1 MNTFIAHLQS
11 ATQYERIEGVASF
24 IAEDESGKF
33 GIMAGHIRMLAC
45 LTFGLARLRT
55 AAGPWQYLALP
66 GSILYFVDEQLYI
79 STRRYVRDTDYQRIH
94 AILQEQFKAEEESL
108 RGIKESLRH
117 MEQEMLRRLWDLGK
131 HGETLL

>member
-1 MNTFIAHLQS
+1 MNTFVAHLQS

-33 GIMAGHIRMLAC
+33 GILAGHIRMLAI
-45 LTFGLARLRT
+45 LTFGLARLRI
-55 AAGPWQYLALP
+55 GEGQWQYLALP
-66 GSILYFVDEQLYI
+66 GGILYFVDEQLYI
-79 STRRYVRDTDYQRIH
+79 TTRRYVRDTDYRRIH
-94 AILQEQFKAEEESL
+94 TLLQQQFRAEEKSL

-117 MEQEMLRRLWDLGK
+117 MEQEMLRRLWELEK